1 MSRAA
6 IVPLGILVLII
17 GLSAVATLAPAA
29 ELAPGTP
36 ATQLSAS
43 ENWPCWRG
51 PRGDGTSLEAR
62 VPTVWSE
69 TENVAWK
76 ISLPGI
82 GHSSPIVWNDRIFLT
97 ACLVDQGSPTK
108 PTDRLLLCLEKGT
121 GREIWRRT
129 VATSPLEKKHTLN
142 SFASGTPTT
151 DGRSV
156 FVTFLESDS
165 PDEKKNHGQMVVAA
179 YDFDGNQ
186 KWVVRPGEFSS
197 THGYCSSP
205 VLFEDLLI
213 VNGDHDGNSYL
224 VGLRQSDGGL
234 VWKTPREHKTRSYV
248 TPIIR
253 TFGGPPQMILSGSKS
268 VCAYNP
274 RTGER
279 IWNIDGPTEQFVAS
293 MVDNGK
299 LLFMTCGFP
308 ERHILAI
315 KPDGHGNV
323 TDSHIVWRTKE
334 NAAYV
339 PSPIICGDYF
349 LVVADNGIASCFR
362 AADGERMWKERIGP
376 GHSASLI
383 TAGGL
388 VYFTSDRGAT
398 TVVRPGPTYEAVAV
412 NDLKEDS
419 FASPAVSGGKLFIR
433 TVGHLYCIGK

>member
-1 MSRAA
+1 MIRVAA
-6 IVPLGILVLII
+6 SWAAVII
-17 GLSAVATLAPAA
+17 GAALVSTTAAA
-29 ELAPGTP
+29 ELAPANRP
-36 ATQLSAS
+36 ASLQAA

-51 PRGDGTSLEAR
+51 PRGDGTSLETGL
-62 VPTVWSE
+62 PTVWSE

-76 ISLPGI
+76 IPLPGI
-82 GHSSPIVWNDRIFLT
+82 GHSSPIVWNERIFVT

-108 PTDRLLLCLEKGT
+108 PTDRLLLCLDKAT
-121 GREIWRRT
+121 GREIWRRA
-129 VATSPLEKKHTLN
+129 VAKSNLEKKHTLN

-151 DGRSV
+151 DGRTV

-186 KWVVRPGEFSS
+186 KWLIRAGEFSS

-213 VNGDHDGNSYL
+213 VNGDHDGNSYIIA
-224 VGLRQSDGGL
+224 LRQTDGGT
-234 VWKTPREHKTRSYV
+234 VWKVAREHKTRSYV

-253 TFGGPPQMILSGSKS
+253 TFGGPPQLILSGSKS
-268 VCAYNP
+268 VCGYNP
-274 RTGER
+274 RTGEL

-293 MVDNGK
+293 MVDDGK

-315 KPDGHGNV
+315 KPDGRGNV

-339 PSPIICGDYF
+339 PSPVICGEYF

-398 TVVRPGPTYEAVAV
+398 TVVRPGPVYEAVSV

-419 FASPAVSGGKLFIR
+419 FASPAVSGGKLFLR